1 MQAVRRFAGGD
12 PGTILDAAMGIAG
25 AGLTA
30 VAIWDPAGLAGT
42 RITGP
47 PWLLALL
54 PLLVGAPLALRRRA
68 PVLMLLAIS
77 AGIALQCLIT
87 KHPPHILEL
96 LVLFAGGYSLG
107 AHASLRRAAAGLG
120 ISAVVILSAPPAR
133 RLSVIPILAFWLAG
147 VLVRARRQAASLA
160 RRNEALQQ
168 QAEQAAAAERTRIAR
183 ELHDIIAHHLSVV
196 VLQAAGARAS
206 GKAADAALEKIEH
219 SGRQALAETRRLLG
233 VLRDTGEEAGLT
245 PQPGIGELDALAAS
259 VRAAGLPVN
268 LVISGDHTALP
279 AAVDVSVYRIVQEA
293 LTNVLKHA
301 GPARADV
308 TIGCTDGAVTIEI
321 TDDGAGEP
329 GERDPAGGH
338 GLAGMRE
345 RVAIF
350 GGELRAGP
358 RPGGGF
364 AVRARLPLGDGA
376 SPSALPRDDR
386 LLLGDALQ
394 PGAVISVLIVDD
406 QDLVR
411 EGLRM
416 LLEAEPQLSVAGEAG
431 DGGEALTRARQ
442 LDPDVILMDV
452 RMPQMNGIEATTRL
466 VQAGCRAR
474 IVMLTTFN
482 LDEYVYQALKAG
494 ASGFLLKDASR
505 EQLTG
510 AVRAVAAGE
519 TLLAPAITRRLI
531 EDFCSGPAPGAP
543 AADAAGRLSERELG
557 VVRLVAQGL
566 SNAEI
571 AARLYL
577 SEATVKSHIARILAK
592 LDLRDRVQVAVYA
605 YEHGIVRPGHKAP
618 PPG

>member
-1 MQAVRRFAGGD
+1 M
-12 PGTILDAAMGIAG
+12 
-25 AGLTA
+25 
-30 VAIWDPAGLAGT
+30 
-42 RITGP
+42 
-47 PWLLALL
+47 
-54 PLLVGAPLALRRRA
+54 
-68 PVLMLLAIS
+68 
-77 AGIALQCLIT
+77 
-87 KHPPHILEL
+87 
-96 LVLFAGGYSLG
+96 
-107 AHASLRRAAAGLG
+107 
-120 ISAVVILSAPPAR
+120 
-133 RLSVIPILAFWLAG
+133 
-147 VLVRARRQAASLA
+147 
-160 RRNEALQQ
+160 
-168 QAEQAAAAERTRIAR
+168 
-183 ELHDIIAHHLSVV
+183 
-196 VLQAAGARAS
+196 
-206 GKAADAALEKIEH
+206 
-219 SGRQALAETRRLLG
+219 
-233 VLRDTGEEAGLT
+233 
-245 PQPGIGELDALAAS
+245 
-259 VRAAGLPVN
+259 
-268 LVISGDHTALP
+268 
-279 AAVDVSVYRIVQEA
+279 
-293 LTNVLKHA
+293 
-301 GPARADV
+301 
-308 TIGCTDGAVTIEI
+308 
-321 TDDGAGEP
+321 
-329 GERDPAGGH
+329 
-338 GLAGMRE
+338 
-345 RVAIF
+345 
-350 GGELRAGP
+350 
-358 RPGGGF
+358 
-364 AVRARLPLGDGA
+364 
-376 SPSALPRDDR
+376 
-386 LLLGDALQ
+386 
-394 PGAVISVLIVDD
+394 ISVLIVDD

-531 EDFCSGPAPGAP
+531 EDFCSGPAPGSP

-592 LDLRDRVQVAVYA
+592 LGLRDRVQVAVYA
-605 YEHGIVRPGHKAP
+605 YEHGIVRPGHRTP